1 MRAERTAIDWSR
13 YRLRVTKDGLKVAAI
28 PVMVSALMTVASLN
42 PAPLNA
48 RFGWAIQPIGED
60 RQWLVC
66 IALGFAIALAEL
78 WRFGRLKDR
87 SEH

>member
-1 MRAERTAIDWSR
+1 M
-13 YRLRVTKDGLKVAAI
+13 RVTKDGLKVAAI
-28 PVMVSALMTVASLN
+28 PATVSALMIVASVN

-48 RFGWAIQPIGED
+48 RFGWAIQPLGED

-66 IALGFAIALAEL
+66 IALGFVIALAQL

-87 SEH
+87 SEA

>member
-1 MRAERTAIDWSR
+1 
-13 YRLRVTKDGLKVAAI
+13 
-28 PVMVSALMTVASLN
+28 MTVASLN